1 MTVAAPPATVEA
13 QLESAMG
20 LTTVDVR
27 YGLSQDE
34 LFAAAVAGDRGRIRP
49 DGGDDEPKA
58 HPTALGL
65 DGPLVFY
72 SDPSCTGRP
81 VADTFCVD
89 RASVT
94 DDVWWK
100 TGFAR
105 FEPERFDALA
115 ARAVEHLN
123 RRRARLYVT
132 DLYCGWDPSFAE
144 PYRFAGEYASHAYF
158 CNIMFPGLLTPGPAA
173 NVQSRTP
180 AAPGPAANGQHQ
192 PPVPHGGLRRPG
204 PGPDE
209 GGWTLLNVPSY
220 IPSQDPDP
228 IHQSERA
235 VIVDLERKLT
245 LVLGRADYCGV
256 NKKTMF
262 TIMNFVAPARGH
274 LSMHCAANVGA
285 SGDSAVLFGLS
296 GTGKTTLS
304 AEPGRELIGDDEHVW
319 TDRGVFNFE
328 AGCYAKLIDLD
339 KRAEPVIAAAL
350 SMKGTLIENVP
361 PRPGRDLAA
370 TDPQD
375 LDLADDSITENT
387 RFAYPLECNPNVAPG
402 ARGPH
407 PSTVV
412 LLTADAFGVL
422 PPVSI
427 LGADEA
433 LYHFVMG
440 FTARLAG
447 TEVGV
452 TEPTATFS
460 SCFGAPFMAQRPHVY
475 AGLLRSLIERHR
487 SRCVLLNTGWTGGP
501 YGRGERMSLAVTRR
515 LLDTALAGGFDGTDT
530 TTHPIL
536 GLQMPTSC
544 PGVDDAILNPR
555 HTWDDPAA
563 YDEAATRLR
572 DLFRAN
578 YDRQGYASLGI
589 ASVM

>member
-1 MTVAAPPATVEA
+1 MTVTAPAFSVAA
-13 QLESAMG
+13 QLESALG

-34 LFAAAVAGDRGRIRP
+34 LFAAAVSGDRGRIRP
-49 DGGDDEPKA
+49 GGGDDEPKA

-89 RASVT
+89 RPSVT
-94 DDVWWK
+94 DEVWWK

-115 ARAVEHLN
+115 VRAAEHLN

-158 CNIMFPGLLTPGPAA
+158 CNIMFP
-173 NVQSRTP
+173 SRLD
-180 AAPGPAANGQHQ
+180 PGPAANGQFR
-192 PPVPHGGLRRPG
+192 PPAAAGSPG
-204 PGPDE
+204 PGE

-220 IPSQDPDP
+220 IPAQDPDP
-228 IHQSERA
+228 IWPSDRA
-235 VIVDLERKLT
+235 VIVDIERKLT

-262 TIMNFVAPARGH
+262 TIMNYVAPTRGH

-304 AEPGRELIGDDEHVW
+304 AEPGRHLIGDDEHVW

-361 PRPGRDLAA
+361 PRPGLELAA

-375 LDLADDSITENT
+375 LDLGDDSITENT
-387 RFAYPLECNPNVAPG
+387 RFAYPLECNPNIAPG

-427 LGADEA
+427 LDTDEA

-452 TEPTATFS
+452 TEPAATFS

-475 AGLLRSLIERHR
+475 AGLLRTLIERHR

-515 LLDTALAGGFDGTDT
+515 LLDTALAGGFDGADT
-530 TTHPIL
+530 ATHPIL
-536 GLQMPTSC
+536 GLRMPTSC
-544 PGVDDAILNPR
+544 PGVDGALLNPR

-563 YDEAATRLR
+563 YDEAAVRLR

>member
-1 MTVAAPPATVEA
+1 MTLVAPPATVEA
-13 QLESAMG
+13 QLEAALG

-34 LFAAAVAGDRGRIRP
+34 LFAAAVSGDRGCIRP

-158 CNIMFPGLLTPGPAA
+158 CNIMFPGLLTPGTAANGQPWAPAA
-173 NVQSRTP
+173 PGTAANGQYQPP
-180 AAPGPAANGQHQ
+180 AAPGP
-192 PPVPHGGLRRPG
+192 G
-204 PGPDE
+204 PG
-209 GGWTLLNVPSY
+209 GRGWTLLNIPSY

-235 VIVDLERKLT
+235 VIVDLERRLT

-361 PRPGRDLAA
+361 PRPGRDLTA

-475 AGLLRSLIERHR
+475 AGLLRTLIERHR

-501 YGRGERMSLAVTRR
+501 YGRGRRMSLAVTRR
-515 LLDTALAGGFDGTDT
+515 LLDTALAGGFDGADT

>member
-1 MTVAAPPATVEA
+1 MTLTAPPATVEA
-13 QLESAMG
+13 QLEAALG

-34 LFAAAVAGDRGRIRP
+34 LFAAAVSGDRGRIRP

-123 RRRARLYVT
+123 RCRAQLYVT

-158 CNIMFPGLLTPGPAA
+158 CNIMFPGLLTAGPAA
-173 NVQSRTP
+173 NGQPWAP
-180 AAPGPAANGQHQ
+180 AAPGPAANGQYQ
-192 PPVPHGGLRRPG
+192 PSAAPG
-204 PGPDE
+204 PGS
-209 GGWTLLNVPSY
+209 GGRGWTLLNVPSY

-501 YGRGERMSLAVTRR
+501 YGRGRRMSLAVTRR
-515 LLDTALAGGFDGTDT
+515 LLDTALAGGFDGADT

>member
-1 MTVAAPPATVEA
+1 M
-13 QLESAMG
+13 
-20 LTTVDVR
+20 
-27 YGLSQDE
+27 
-34 LFAAAVAGDRGRIRP
+34 
-49 DGGDDEPKA
+49 
-58 HPTALGL
+58 
-65 DGPLVFY
+65 
-72 SDPSCTGRP
+72 
-81 VADTFCVD
+81 
-89 RASVT
+89 
-94 DDVWWK
+94 
-100 TGFAR
+100 
-105 FEPERFDALA
+105 
-115 ARAVEHLN
+115 
-123 RRRARLYVT
+123 
-132 DLYCGWDPSFAE
+132 
-144 PYRFAGEYASHAYF
+144 
-158 CNIMFPGLLTPGPAA
+158 
-173 NVQSRTP
+173 
-180 AAPGPAANGQHQ
+180 
-192 PPVPHGGLRRPG
+192 
-204 PGPDE
+204 
-209 GGWTLLNVPSY
+209 
-220 IPSQDPDP
+220 
-228 IHQSERA
+228 
-235 VIVDLERKLT
+235 IVDLERKLT

-501 YGRGERMSLAVTRR
+501 YGRGRRMSLAVTRR
-515 LLDTALAGGFDGTDT
+515 LLDTALAGGFDGADT